1 MNKNLKNY
9 LEIADIHANRLE
21 KAISHIKN
29 LNITA
34 DNLTNL
40 DDISLGFLELLT
52 SRFAKLQDLIG
63 TKIFSEIL
71 NTLQEVSENMS
82 NLDKIYRL
90 EKIGILPSAKEWIS
104 MRTLRNTV
112 THEYPDNP
120 ELMCENIKKV
130 IEHAKNLL
138 QYWQSLKIRILQENI

>member
-1 MNKNLKNY
+1 MTNNLKNAS
-9 LEIADIHANRLE
+9 EIAEIHANRLE
-21 KAISHIKN
+21 KALFHIKD

-34 DNLTNL
+34 NKLAHL
-40 DDISLGFLELLT
+40 DDASLGFLELLT

-71 NTLQEVSENMS
+71 IALQETSENMS

-90 EKIGILPSAKEWIS
+90 EKIGILPSAKDWIL
-104 MRTLRNTV
+104 MRAMRNIV

-120 ELMCENIKKV
+120 ELMYINIKKT
-130 IEHAKNLL
+130 IEYAENLL
-138 QYWQSLKIRILQENI
+138 QYWQSLKARILRENL